1 MNRGLKYNS
10 IMKIFNNYLY
20 DSLLPNNISYLY
32 NFGSLL
38 GFFLVVQIVSG
49 ILLAFYYIGHVD
61 IAFDSIE
68 YIMREVPY
76 GYILRYV
83 HANGA
88 AFFFIMVYIHIAR
101 GLIYGSYKKDTGRT
115 YAWNIGVII
124 FLLMIITAFIGYS
137 LVYGQLSMWA
147 IVVITNL
154 ITVIPYYGHD
164 ILEFIYGGYNVGGPT
179 LTRFYSLHY
188 ILPII
193 IAALTMAHLITL
205 HNVGGSNPLGIKNIK
220 SLNYINFHP
229 YYSLKDLLGIFI
241 VLFFYFFFVFFA
253 PNYLGHP
260 DNYIPANPLVTPSHI
275 VPEFYL
281 LPFYAILRSIPN
293 KAIGVIALIGAII
306 ILVILPYI
314 EISIINTMKFK
325 PISKLFLFIFFINF
339 LLLVFIGQAVAADPY
354 ILLGQIFTIYYF
366 GYFIIIVPIVTF
378 IETFFFILLQK
389 SK

>member
-1 MNRGLKYNS
+1 MKRALKYNS
-10 IMKIFNNYLY
+10 LLKIFNNYLY
-20 DSLLPNNISYLY
+20 DSLLPININYMY

-38 GFFLVVQIVSG
+38 GFFLIIQIISG
-49 ILLAFYYIGHVD
+49 IFLAFYYIAHID

-76 GYILRYV
+76 GYLVRYI

-88 AFFFIMVYIHIAR
+88 ALFFVMVYIHIAR
-101 GLIYGSYKKDTGRT
+101 GLMYGSYKIYTGRT

-164 ILEFIYGGYNVGGPT
+164 ILEYIYGGFNVGGPT

-193 IAALTMAHLITL
+193 ISALSMAHLITL
-205 HNVGGSNPLGIKNIK
+205 HSVGGSNPLGIINIK
-220 SLNYINFHP
+220 SMNYINFHP

-241 VLFFYFFFVFFA
+241 VLIFYIFFVFFA

-260 DNYIPANPLVTPSHI
+260 DNYIPANSLVTPSHI

-293 KAIGVIALIGAII
+293 KAIGVLALLGAII

-314 EISIINTMKFK
+314 EVSIINTMKFK
-325 PISKLFLFIFFINF
+325 PISKIFLFIFFINF

-354 ILLGQIFTIYYF
+354 ILLGQIFTLYYF
-366 GYFIIIVPIVTF
+366 GYFIIIVPVVSF
-378 IETFFFILLQK
+378 IETLLFMLLQK